1 MAVHTAASATH
12 RPLPFPTANTLLTPS
27 PSPLLPSYV
36 YNVQGNLGLDGKPI
50 DWATMIIHTLLA
62 FSSILFR
69 VPKKRL
75 KAKPMVIYEGKANAM
90 LREPAS
96 APLLAKKVEPL
107 CQPSQK
113 WPRRA
118 GLSPLHMAWCPSALT
133 HTHTHTHTY
142 HT

>member
-1 MAVHTAASATH
+1 MHTAASATH
-12 RPLPFPTANTLLTPS
+12 RPLTIPDGYPNHTPSLS

-90 LREPAS
+90 LRKPAS
-96 APLLAKKVEPL
+96 APLSPCSP
-107 CQPSQK
+107 CQK
-113 WPRRA
+113 R
-118 GLSPLHMAWCPSALT
+118 C
-133 HTHTHTHTY
+133 
-142 HT
+142 